1 MWDWIIDFLAGVLAG
16 IEGFCGDWGFA
27 IIILTVIIRVLI
39 MPLMNKQ
46 VESSARMQA
55 AQPKIMELQNKYADD
70 PERPGSGDAEALL

>member
-16 IEGFCGDWGFA
+16 IEGFCGDWGLA

-46 VESSARMQA
+46 VESSARM
-55 AQPKIMELQNKYADD
+55 
-70 PERPGSGDAEALL
+70 